1 MLPFMMFMI
10 FILGYVG
17 CNFIAL
23 EIGPL
28 VGNGTQIVY
37 HDLSI
42 KESNTRLRKVLQLR
56 MICILNT

>member
-28 VGNGTQIVY
+28 VGNGTQIV
-37 HDLSI
+37 
-42 KESNTRLRKVLQLR
+42 
-56 MICILNT
+56 